1 MFTEVK
7 ISYIFLWEIVYCEV
21 IFNDLPFLLKE
32 KKNDQIKI
40 WQTKINEFAYIIK
53 YFDIAVY
60 CFILFILYTILM

>member
-40 WQTKINEFAYIIK
+40 
-53 YFDIAVY
+53 
-60 CFILFILYTILM
+60 